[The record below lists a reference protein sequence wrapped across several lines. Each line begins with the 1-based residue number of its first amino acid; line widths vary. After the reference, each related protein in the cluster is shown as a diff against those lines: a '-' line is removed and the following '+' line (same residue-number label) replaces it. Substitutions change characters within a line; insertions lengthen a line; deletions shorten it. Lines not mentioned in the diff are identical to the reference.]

1 MMFKSLIIKIIGFI
15 LIVYLTI
22 SLILFLAQRK
32 LLYFP
37 NTIFITEELLKERGL
52 EYWISKDDNYR
63 GLISRQ
69 PHDNVKGTI
78 IIFHGNAGS
87 AIDRSY
93 YSDVLVKL
101 GYRVLLAEYPGYGGR
116 SGKPSEKVFVAD
128 ARKTIKLIHQEY
140 GSPLY
145 VWGESLGS
153 GVVASTV
160 SDSKLPVDGIVL
172 ITPWDSLPNLA
183 KTLYNSFPVKWLVL
197 DKFDSVNNLKS
208 FPGNIGILIAG
219 KDEVIPPDLG
229 NNLYKSLPDNNK
241 KLWFL
246 ENAGHNDWI
255 YYLDDSWWEE
265 VLDFLASD

>member
-1 MMFKSLIIKIIGFI
+1 MMFKTLIIKIIGFI

-22 SLILFLAQRK
+22 TLILFLAQRK

-37 NTIFITEELLKERGL
+37 NSISIAEELLEARGL
-52 EYWISKDDNYR
+52 EYWMSKNDNYR

-69 PHDNVKGTI
+69 PQDNAKGTI

-101 GYRVLLAEYPGYGGR
+101 GYRVLLAEYPGYSGR

-128 ARKTIKLIHQEY
+128 ARKTINLIHQEY

-153 GVVASTV
+153 GVVASAV

-183 KTLYNSFPVKWLVL
+183 QTFYSYFPVKWLIL

-219 KDEVIPPDLG
+219 KDEVIPPNLG
-229 NNLYKSLPDNNK
+229 NNLYQFLPNTNK
-241 KLWFL
+241 QLWFL

-255 YYLDDSWWEE
+255 YYLDDSWWQE
-265 VLDFLASD
+265 VLDFLANN